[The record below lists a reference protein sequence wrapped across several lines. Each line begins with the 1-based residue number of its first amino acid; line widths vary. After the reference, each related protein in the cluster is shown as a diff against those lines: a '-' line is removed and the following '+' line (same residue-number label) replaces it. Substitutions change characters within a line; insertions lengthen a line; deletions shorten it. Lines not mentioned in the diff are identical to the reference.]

1 MERAKG
7 MEGLKRLDRH
17 WRWGVA
23 AVWLAACLWLV
34 WQKWAQIRGFALPD
48 TDDNIRIMQVRSWMA
63 GQGWYDL
70 RQYHLNPPGG
80 ANIHWSRL
88 VDLPL
93 AGLKFLFSLFMS
105 GADAEKASVA
115 IAPLL
120 PMGVAM
126 AGVSLTVRRMLGPLA
141 FFLALAILLCAPSD
155 VGMWSPL
162 RIDHHGWQLAL
173 LAVSVSALTDPDR
186 ARGGLTL
193 GVSTA
198 LSIVIGLEMLPYLAL
213 TGAAAVLLWVYEGG
227 RERGRLLS
235 AYGASLAGGIALG
248 YVLFASYANRAPVCD
263 ALSPVWLSVL
273 MAAGAI
279 AVGLAMLKLEN
290 GWLRLAAAA
299 LLGALLAAAFVD
311 FWPQCASG
319 RLEHVDPEADRLWLT
334 NVLEARPIYRHSR
347 DVIVAVCTIPVIGL
361 LGYLAML
368 AKTREDGPAFR
379 LWLALAVPAAL
390 AAALLLWQSRAGP
403 AAQLLAIPGAA
414 GLGWVLVPF
423 FWNSRF
429 MVVRVAGVVGVFVLI
444 SGTAIERVASWI
456 PKKHAGGGNKAVD
469 RANGLC
475 PSLWAMHPV
484 ALVPKGYVLTH
495 VDLGPRLI
503 AVTHHDAIA
512 GPYHRNGRD
521 IAEVMKSFRST
532 ADYAKSVI
540 DRRHIDYVLV
550 CPGISESTIYASEAP
565 GGFYM
570 QLMRGQVPSWLAPV
584 SLPKDSPLR
593 MWRVVR
599 ASGSSAPRR

>member
-7 MEGLKRLDRH
+7 MEGIERIERH
-17 WRWGVA
+17 WRWWVA
-23 AVWLAACLWLV
+23 LVWLVASLWLV
-34 WQKWAQIRGFALPD
+34 YQHWARIRGFALPD
-48 TDDNIRIMQVRSWMA
+48 TDDNIRIMQVRALLS
-63 GQGWYDL
+63 GQGWFDL
-70 RQYHLNPPGG
+70 RQYRLNPPYG

-88 VDLPL
+88 VDLPIAGIKL
-93 AGLKFLFSLFMS
+93 ALMPFMS
-105 GADAEKASVA
+105 GADAEKAAVT

-126 AGVSLTVRRMLGPLA
+126 AAVSLTVRRTLGPFA
-141 FFLALAILLCAPSD
+141 FALGLAIMLCAPSD

-162 RIDHHGWQLAL
+162 RIDHHGWQLAF

-198 LSIVIGLEMLPYLAL
+198 LSIVIGMEMLPYLAL
-213 TGAAAVLLWVYEGG
+213 LGAAAVLLWVHEGA
-227 RERGRLLS
+227 RENARQLA
-235 AYGASLAGGIALG
+235 AYGASLAGGVALG
-248 YVLFASYANRAPVCD
+248 FALFASYANRAPVCD
-263 ALSPVWLSVL
+263 ALSPVWLSAL

-279 AVGLAMLKLEN
+279 AVVLGMAKLGN
-290 GWLRLAAAA
+290 AWLRLGAAA
-299 LLGALLAAAFVD
+299 LGGVLLAGAFAH
-311 FWPQCASG
+311 FWPHCLG
-319 RLEHVDPEADRLWLT
+319 RLENLDPQAERLWLR
-334 NVLEARPIYRHSR
+334 NVLEARPIYRHGR
-347 DVIVAVCTIPVIGL
+347 DVIVAVCAIPVIGL
-361 LGYLAML
+361 LGYLAIL
-368 AKTREDGPAFR
+368 AKVRGDGPALR
-379 LWLALAVPAAL
+379 RWLVLAAPAFL

-403 AAQLLAIPGAA
+403 AAQLLAVPGAVA
-414 GLGWVLVPF
+414 LGWVVIPL

-429 MVVRVAGVVGVFVLI
+429 MLVRVLGVVAVFVII
-444 SGTAIERVASWI
+444 SGVGVERAMSWL
-456 PKKHAGGGNKAVD
+456 PRKHEGAANKAVD

-475 PSLWAMHPV
+475 PSLWALHPV

-503 AVTHHDAIA
+503 AVTHHDAVA

-532 ADYAKSVI
+532 PDYARSVI
-540 DRRHIDYVLV
+540 DRRRIDYVLV
-550 CPGISESTIYASEAP
+550 CPGMSESTIYASEAP

-570 QLMRGQVPSWLAPV
+570 QLMRGQVPKWLAPV
-584 SLPKDSPLR
+584 DLPKDSPFR

-599 ASGSSAPRR
+599 